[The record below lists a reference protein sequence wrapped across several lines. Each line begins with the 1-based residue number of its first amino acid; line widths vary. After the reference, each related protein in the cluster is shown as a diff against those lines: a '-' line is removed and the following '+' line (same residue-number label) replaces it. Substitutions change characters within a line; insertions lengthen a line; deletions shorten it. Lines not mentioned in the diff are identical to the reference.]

1 MITFRK
7 LPSLYSS
14 PYEFVSREKDEDGL
28 PLYSFKYQGIEK
40 NHFHISHKGKMIA
53 QIIKEEDVRDFIQNH
68 YIGYLNGKQLL
79 AEGVAL

>member
-1 MITFRK
+1 
-7 LPSLYSS
+7 
-14 PYEFVSREKDEDGL
+14 
-28 PLYSFKYQGIEK
+28 
-40 NHFHISHKGKMIA
+40 MIA